1 MDQDGSKINGSEE
14 SRLYYGRVSG
24 VKLIRNLFQQAI
36 FFKIRISGITKDL
49 KQKRRIQKTKIRS
62 LNIHI
67 EIDLD

>member
-36 FFKIRISGITKDL
+36 FFKIRISGIKKDFKQRKEGDK
-49 KQKRRIQKTKIRS
+49 KQKRS

>member
-36 FFKIRISGITKDL
+36 FFKIHFGNNKRFKTE
-49 KQKRRIQKTKIRS
+49 KRRRQKTKKKPE
-62 LNIHI
+62 HPY
-67 EIDLD
+67 

>member
-36 FFKIRISGITKDL
+36 FFKIGIKDFKQRKEGDK
-49 KQKRRIQKTKIRS
+49 KQK
-62 LNIHI
+62 L
-67 EIDLD
+67 EA